1 MHYKGECGHNQRFLL
16 LGAFRLHTSAA
27 ERHMRC
33 NFLERRGEPEQGA
46 AERIPEAPRH
56 DVTDNKL
63 RGTGRPEMPRLVK
76 LLLHLSQGQA

>member
-1 MHYKGECGHNQRFLL
+1 
-16 LGAFRLHTSAA
+16 
-27 ERHMRC
+27 MRC